1 MFGTTIIEKPL
12 LKIGIKES
20 IMLTISQVETEE
32 QIAAAREL
40 MREYLDWAFTLG
52 IGKNQAPT
60 FEGLEDELRTLPGIY
75 APPKGHLLL
84 AIQDGKP
91 AGCICLKGHDATTCE
106 LKRFYVR
113 PSFRGLKI
121 GWQLVNKL
129 VDEARASGY
138 QRMVLDSHIEMKKAH
153 ALYQAV
159 GFRIVEIP
167 DDFPK
172 ELKPFVVFMEY
183 DLSI

>member
-1 MFGTTIIEKPL
+1 MI
-12 LKIGIKES
+12 
-20 IMLTISQVETEE
+20 TISQVESKED
-32 QIAAAREL
+32 IAATREL

-52 IGKNQAPT
+52 VGKNQAPT
-60 FEGLEDELRTLPGIY
+60 FEGLDEELQRLPGIY
-75 APPKGHLLL
+75 APPTGCLLL
-84 AIQDGKP
+84 ATQEGQP
-91 AGCICLKGHDATTCE
+91 AGCVCFKAHDPTTCE

-113 PSFRGLKI
+113 PTFRGLKI

-159 GFRIVEIP
+159 GFRFVEVP
-167 DDFPK
+167 DDFPQ
-172 ELKPFVVFMEY
+172 ELKPFVVFMECN
-183 DLSI
+183 LTI

>member
-60 FEGLEDELRTLPGIY
+60 FEGLDEELQTLPGIY
-75 APPKGHLLL
+75 APPKGRLLL
-84 AIQDGKP
+84 AKQDGQP
-91 AGCICLKGHDATTCE
+91 AGCVCFKGHNSTTCD

-113 PSFRGLKI
+113 PTFRGLKI

>member
-75 APPKGHLLL
+75 APPKGRLLL
-84 AIQDGKP
+84 AKQDGQP
-91 AGCICLKGHDATTCE
+91 AGCVCFKDHNRTTCE